1 MNKADLIDDVAKKAS
16 LSKKESRLAVDAV
29 ISSITAK
36 LSKKEK
42 VQIIGFGSFETRT
55 RASRKGRNP
64 QTGEEITI
72 PETNVHSF
80 HAGKSLKEAVK

>member
-16 LSKKESRLAVDAV
+16 LSKKESRLAVDTV

-72 PETNVHSF
+72 PETNVPSF